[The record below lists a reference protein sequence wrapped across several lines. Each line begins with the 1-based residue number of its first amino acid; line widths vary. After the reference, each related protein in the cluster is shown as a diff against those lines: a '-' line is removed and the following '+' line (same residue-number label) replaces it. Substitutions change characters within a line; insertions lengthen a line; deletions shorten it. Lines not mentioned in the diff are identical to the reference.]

1 MWVED
6 FRAGAVNY
14 WTWWAPGFCR
24 RHEWLKWSELSED
37 EWSQGGQVTERLES
51 CLGHPCGQNN
61 PSQGW
66 QDVWGGEKESVQV
79 FSEGYQ
85 QENRC
90 MASLQEPQK
99 IRGFYLRTV
108 EEQWP
113 GNFIGCKVSLEGVG
127 LGPGSLCFRRNPNSS
142 GQHPWH
148 IICVSKLGH
157 ENHLRVCVKN
167 IDFRAPYWV
176 HWIRIYRRGDWECI
190 F

>member
-1 MWVED
+1 MGSWVLLQARMAKMKWTQWRWVKSRRSSNWE
-6 FRAGAVNY
+6 AGELF
-14 WTWWAPGFCR
+14 GSSM
-24 RHEWLKWSELSED
+24 WSE
-37 EWSQGGQVTERLES
+37 
-51 CLGHPCGQNN
+51 N

-66 QDVWGGEKESVQV
+66 QDVWGGEKESVPSLQWRLPAREQV
-79 FSEGYQ
+79 YGH
-85 QENRC
+85 
-90 MASLQEPQK
+90 LQEPQK

-148 IICVSKLGH
+148 IVCVSKLGH

-167 IDFRAPYWV
+167 IDFRAPSWV